1 MIKSH
6 NFIKISTIDLWA
18 KGGREVKYS
27 LESEV
32 TEQLLQYPP
41 KSRFRESS
49 SRVKRSNPIF
59 FNEIAVHLAGAR
71 NDRTRKGF
79 PFLNRDLGPINHLIF
94 LEEIYY
100 DVKLDCEIS
109 PSFEEPESPLR
120 RV

>member
-6 NFIKISTIDLWA
+6 NFIKISTVDLWA

-59 FNEIAVHLAGAR
+59 FNEIATHLSGAR
-71 NDRTRKGF
+71 MDERVGRR
-79 PFLNRDLGPINHLIF
+79 LLLYRDLGPINHLIF